1 MSDTAEQPAVG
12 RREQRKRQTRAALL
26 RAAEELF
33 TARGYDEVTVAEI
46 ASQAGVSVKTLFQHF
61 RSKEDLLFG
70 EEDQTCEQI
79 IAALRNRDATQSAL
93 DAVTHWLLSEAEND
107 AKPDDLE
114 GYHRSIGTSP
124 AIASRLRRLWE
135 NYETAIA
142 RELADE
148 NNEAVPTPTT
158 RLIAAQLTAMIRIT
172 TSDEVRQFVDRHPT
186 GDPATA
192 LQDWITNA
200 ADSLR
205 HGLKT

>member
-1 MSDTAEQPAVG
+1 MG

-46 ASQAGVSVKTLFQHF
+46 ASRAGVSVKTLFQHF

-70 EEDQTCEQI
+70 EEDQTREQI
-79 IAALRNRDATQSAL
+79 LAAIRNRDADQSPL
-93 DAVTHWLLSEAEND
+93 DAVTHWLLSEASDN
-107 AKPDDLE
+107 AHPDGLE

-135 NYETAIA
+135 SYETGIA

-148 NNEAVPTPTT
+148 NNEAVPTPRT

-172 TSDEVRQFVDRHPT
+172 TSDEVRQFVARHPT
-186 GDPATA
+186 RNPSTA
-192 LQDWITNA
+192 LQDWITQA
-200 ADSLR
+200 AGTLR
-205 HGLKT
+205 NGLDT

>member
-1 MSDTAEQPAVG
+1 MSDTAEQPAIG

-33 TARGYDEVTVAEI
+33 SARGYDKVTVAEI

-70 EEDQTCEQI
+70 DQDQTREQL
-79 IAALRNRDATQSAL
+79 IAAIHNRNADQSPL
-93 DAVTHWLLSEAEND
+93 DAITRWLLSEASND
-107 AKPDDLE
+107 AHPDGLE
-114 GYHRSIGTSP
+114 GYHRTIGTSA
-124 AIASRLRRLWE
+124 AIASRLRRLWDD
-135 NYETAIA
+135 YETAIA

-148 NNEAVPTPTT
+148 NNEAVPAPHT

-172 TSDEVRQFVDRHPT
+172 TSDEVRQFVTRHPT
-186 GDPATA
+186 GDAATG

-200 ADSLR
+200 AETLR
-205 HGLKT
+205 DGIKT